1 MSKTDADYSL
11 DLTSQSNKKVFVLFY
26 ASWCPFSQSF
36 LPIFEKFAEDKTQ
49 SCIRVKTDD
58 KATLCEEYSIEVV
71 PTVIFFKNGKAARRL
86 DGIQG
91 VGLDEKQLVDFIS
104 KC

>member
-1 MSKTDADYSL
+1 MSKTDADYDL
-11 DLTSQSNKKVFVLFY
+11 DLMLQSNQKVFVLFY
-26 ASWCPFSQSF
+26 ASWCPFSIRF

-49 SCIRVKTDD
+49 SCMQVKTDD
-58 KATLCEEYSIEVV
+58 KATLCEQYSIDVV
-71 PTVIFFKNGKAARRL
+71 PTVVFFKNGKAAKRL

-91 VGLDEKQLVDFIS
+91 VGLDEKQLLDFIS

>member
-1 MSKTDADYSL
+1 LSKTHADYNL
-11 DLTSQSNKKVFVLFY
+11 DLVLKSNKKVFVLFY
-26 ASWCPFSQSF
+26 ASWCPFCQSF
-36 LPIFEKFAEDKTQ
+36 LPIFEKFAEGKTQ

-58 KATLCEEYSIEVV
+58 KATLCEEYSIDVV
-71 PTVIFFKNGKAARRL
+71 PTVICFKNGRIVRRL

-91 VGLDEKQLVDFIS
+91 AGLNEKQLKNFIS

>member
-11 DLTSQSNKKVFVLFY
+11 DLMLKSNKKVFVLFH

-36 LPIFEKFAEDKTQ
+36 LPIFEKFAENKTQ
-49 SCIRVKTDD
+49 NCIRVKTDD
-58 KATLCEEYSIEVV
+58 KATLCEEYSIDVV
-71 PTVIFFKNGKAARRL
+71 PTVIFFKNGKVAKRL
-86 DGIQG
+86 DGTQG
-91 VGLDEKQLVDFIS
+91 VGLDEKQLTDFIS

>member
-1 MSKTDADYSL
+1 MSKTDVDYGL
-11 DLTSQSNKKVFVLFY
+11 DHMLKSKDKIFILFY

-36 LPIFEKFAEDKTQ
+36 LPMFEKFAEDKTQ

-58 KATLCEEYSIEVV
+58 KATLCEEYSIDVV
-71 PTVIFFKNGKAARRL
+71 PTVIFFKNGKVARRL
-86 DGIQG
+86 DGLPG
-91 VGLDEKQLVDFIS
+91 VGLDEKQLIDFAS

>member
-1 MSKTDADYSL
+1 MSKTDVDYGL
-11 DLTSQSNKKVFVLFY
+11 DHMLKSKDKIFILFY

-36 LPIFEKFAEDKTQ
+36 LPMFEKFAEDKTQ

-58 KATLCEEYSIEVV
+58 KATLCEEYSIDVV
-71 PTVIFFKNGKAARRL
+71 PTVIFFKNGKVARRL
-86 DGIQG
+86 DGLPG
-91 VGLDEKQLVDFIS
+91 VGLDEKQLIDFAG

>member
-1 MSKTDADYSL
+1 MSRIDVDHDL
-11 DLTSQSNKKVFVLFY
+11 DIMLKSNNKVFVLFY
-26 ASWCPFSQSF
+26 ASWCPFSQEF
-36 LPIFEKFAEDKTQ
+36 LPIFEKFAEGKTQ

-58 KATLCEEYSIEVV
+58 KATLCEEYSIDVV
-71 PTVIFFKNGKAARRL
+71 PTLIFFKNGKVARRL

-91 VGLDEKQLVDFIS
+91 IGLDEKQLMDFIS